1 MCSATS
7 LLIIILIRVK
17 VFNLTLVASQV
28 KIYQMSKL
36 EDSLNKIAENI
47 LYLDEAS
54 LTSLWDKYKVKM
66 ENFSFSPEWEKAVVI
81 FSIIN
86 SIRLKNAIFNEQMI
100 KKKPAEEVPPAKI
113 KPGKPNLRL
122 VK

>member
-1 MCSATS
+1 M
-7 LLIIILIRVK
+7 
-17 VFNLTLVASQV
+17 N
-28 KIYQMSKL
+28 KL

-54 LTSLWDKYKVKM
+54 LTSLWEKYKAKM

-86 SIRLKNAIFNEQMI
+86 SIRVKNAIFNEQLLN
-100 KKKPAEEVPPAKI
+100 KKTAEEASLAPK
-113 KPGKPNLRL
+113 KPGKTSLHL

>member
-1 MCSATS
+1 M
-7 LLIIILIRVK
+7 
-17 VFNLTLVASQV
+17 TLGTSQV
-28 KIYQMSKL
+28 KIATMNKL

-54 LTSLWDKYKVKM
+54 LTSLWEKYKAKM
-66 ENFSFSPEWEKAVVI
+66 ENFSYSPEWEKAVVI

-86 SIRLKNAIFNEQMI
+86 AIRVKNVIFNDQLLN
-100 KKKPAEEVPPAKI
+100 KKSDEEAPPAKR

>member
-1 MCSATS
+1 M
-7 LLIIILIRVK
+7 
-17 VFNLTLVASQV
+17 N
-28 KIYQMSKL
+28 KL

-54 LTSLWDKYKVKM
+54 LMALWEKYKAKM

-86 SIRLKNAIFNEQMI
+86 SVRVKNAIFNEQLLNKKTKEEAPLA
-100 KKKPAEEVPPAKI
+100 KKKT
-113 KPGKPNLRL
+113 GKPNLRL

>member
-1 MCSATS
+1 MTFQGKA
-7 LLIIILIRVK
+7 
-17 VFNLTLVASQV
+17 FNLTLGRSQA
-28 KIYQMSKL
+28 KIISMNKL
-36 EDSLNKIAENI
+36 DDSLNKIAENI

-54 LTSLWDKYKVKM
+54 LTSLWDQYKVKM

-86 SIRLKNAIFNEQMI
+86 AIRVKNAIFNEQMI
-100 KKKPAEEVPPAKI
+100 NKKTAEEASPAKR
-113 KPGKPNLRL
+113 KTGKPNLRL

>member
-1 MCSATS
+1 LCSATS
-7 LLIIILIRVK
+7 LLIIILRRAK
-17 VFNLTLVASQV
+17 AFNLTLVASQV
-28 KIYQMSKL
+28 KIRPMSKL

-86 SIRLKNAIFNEQMI
+86 SIRVKNAIFNEQLLNKKTAEKTPPI
-100 KKKPAEEVPPAKI
+100 KRN
-113 KPGKPNLRL
+113 PGKPTLRL

>member
-1 MCSATS
+1 LKKYKCYLS
-7 LLIIILIRVK
+7 ILPREK
-17 VFNLTLVASQV
+17 AFNLTLAASQV
-28 KIYQMSKL
+28 KIQNMNKL

-54 LTSLWDKYKVKM
+54 LTSLWEKYKAKM

-86 SIRLKNAIFNEQMI
+86 SIRVKNAIFNEQLLN
-100 KKKPAEEVPPAKI
+100 KKTAEEASPAPK
-113 KPGKPNLRL
+113 KPGKPSLHL

>member
-1 MCSATS
+1 MN
-7 LLIIILIRVK
+7 
-17 VFNLTLVASQV
+17 NLEA
-28 KIYQMSKL
+28 
-36 EDSLNKIAENI
+36 SLNKIAENI

-54 LTSLWDKYKVKM
+54 LTSLWEKYKAKM

-86 SIRLKNAIFNEQMI
+86 AIRVKNAIFNEQMLN
-100 KKKPAEEVPPAKI
+100 KKTAEEGQPTKR
-113 KPGKPNLRL
+113 KPEKPNLRL

>member
-1 MCSATS
+1 M
-7 LLIIILIRVK
+7 
-17 VFNLTLVASQV
+17 N
-28 KIYQMSKL
+28 KL

-54 LTSLWDKYKVKM
+54 LSALWEKYKTKM
-66 ENFSFSPEWEKAVVI
+66 EDFSFTPDWERSVII

-86 SIRLKNAIFNEQMI
+86 SIRVKNAIFNEQLLNKI
-100 KKKPAEEVPPAKI
+100 TADEGPPARR
-113 KPGKPNLRL
+113 KPGKPHLQL

>member
-1 MCSATS
+1 M
-7 LLIIILIRVK
+7 
-17 VFNLTLVASQV
+17 N
-28 KIYQMSKL
+28 KL

-54 LTSLWDKYKVKM
+54 LTSLWDKYKAKM
-66 ENFSFSPEWEKAVVI
+66 EIFSFSPEWEKSVVI

-86 SIRLKNAIFNEQMI
+86 AIRVKNAIFNEQLLN
-100 KKKPAEEVPPAKI
+100 KKATEEEPPVNS

>member
-1 MCSATS
+1 M
-7 LLIIILIRVK
+7 
-17 VFNLTLVASQV
+17 TLAASQA
-28 KIYQMSKL
+28 KIKCMNKL

-54 LTSLWDKYKVKM
+54 LSSLWEKYKAKM
-66 ENFSFSPEWEKAVVI
+66 EKFSFSPEWEKSVVI

-86 SIRLKNAIFNEQMI
+86 AIRVKNAIFNDQLLN
-100 KKKPAEEVPPAKI
+100 KNKNKAEEPPPEKR
-113 KPGKPNLRL
+113 KSGKPNLRL